1 MEKEKNDS
9 YNKAI
14 EDAVELMDNGC
25 AMSDEEIARMM
36 SDEDVVRAFSDLLDV
51 KRAAMSRSSK
61 NNIDIDSEWD
71 KFAAKHQRPRTLY
84 YYIAGAAAVAMVLLV
99 ATFSM
104 GLFKQRPAEGTV
116 LEAVAKMPAHPVLT
130 TSDGEEIELGGNADK
145 GVLATMGVNV
155 KAKEMTL
162 TANASDTPDRL
173 MLTIPRGQTY
183 KITLSDGSEVWMNND
198 CRLVYPNYFTG
209 KERRVKVEGEAYFK
223 VAPDARHPFVVEA
236 NGIEARVLG
245 TEFNVRSYGN
255 ADTHVTLIKGKVAVR
270 TDESHDA
277 VLTPGQD
284 AQLNEDGSLGIA
296 DVDIDSYIYWRDG
309 YFYFDNISLE
319 NIMQDIGRWYNMNVV
334 FANNDVRNYHLHFLA
349 DKRGGIEHVI
359 KLLNGMGKVNV
370 TLKDN
375 TLTIK

>member
-1 MEKEKNDS
+1 MEKEKIDS
-9 YNKAI
+9 YDKAI

-25 AMSDEEIARMM
+25 AMSDEDIAKMM
-36 SDEDVVRAFSDLLDV
+36 SDEDVVEAFSDLLDV
-51 KRAAMSRSSK
+51 KRATLSRSSQSG
-61 NNIDIDSEWD
+61 IDIDDEWN
-71 KFAAKHQRPRTLY
+71 KFAAKTRRPRTLY
-84 YYIAGAAAVAMVLLV
+84 YYIAAAAAVIIILV
-99 ATFSM
+99 AIFSL
-104 GLFKQRPAEGTV
+104 GFFKQKPLEGTV
-116 LEAVAKMPAHPVLT
+116 LEAVAKTPAHPVLT

-162 TANASDTPDRL
+162 TANAADTPDRL
-173 MLTIPRGQTY
+173 TLTIPRGQTY

-223 VAPDARHPFVVEA
+223 VAPDAKHPFIVEA
-236 NGIEARVLG
+236 NGIEAKVLG

-255 ADTHVTLIKGKVAVR
+255 ADTHVTLIKGKVAVT
-270 TDESHDA
+270 TDASHEA

-284 AQLNEDGSLGIA
+284 AQLNDDGSLGIA
-296 DVDIDSYIYWRDG
+296 DVDIDSYLYWRDG
-309 YFYFDNISLE
+309 YFYFDNVALE
-319 NIMQDIGRWYNMNVV
+319 NIMQDIGRWYNLNVV

-349 DKRGGIEHVI
+349 DKRGGIEHVV

>member
-1 MEKEKNDS
+1 MEKEKIDS
-9 YNKAI
+9 YDKAI

-25 AMSDEEIARMM
+25 ALSDEEIARMM
-36 SDEDVVRAFSDLLDV
+36 SDEDVVEAFSDMLDV
-51 KRAAMSRSSK
+51 KRATLSRSSQSG
-61 NNIDIDSEWD
+61 IDIDDEWN
-71 KFAAKHQRPRTLY
+71 KFAAKTRRPRTLY
-84 YYIAGAAAVAMVLLV
+84 YYIAAAAAVIIILV
-99 ATFSM
+99 ATFSL
-104 GLFKQRPAEGTV
+104 GFFNHKPVEGTV
-116 LEAVAKMPAHPVLT
+116 LEAVAKTPAHPVLT

-162 TANASDTPDRL
+162 TANAADTPDRL
-173 MLTIPRGQTY
+173 TLTIPRGQTY

-223 VAPDARHPFVVEA
+223 VSPDAKHPFIVEA
-236 NGIEARVLG
+236 NDIEAKVLG

-255 ADTHVTLIKGKVAVR
+255 TDTHVTLIKGKVAVK
-270 TDESHDA
+270 TDASHEA

-284 AQLNEDGSLGIA
+284 AQLNDDGSLGIA

-319 NIMQDIGRWYNMNVV
+319 NIMQDIGRWYNLNVV

-349 DKRGGIEHVI
+349 DKRGGIEHVV

>member
-1 MEKEKNDS
+1 MEKEKIDS
-9 YNKAI
+9 YDKAI
-14 EDAVELMDNGC
+14 EDAVDLMDNGC

-36 SDEDVVRAFSDLLDV
+36 SDEDVVEAFSDLLDV
-51 KRAAMSRSSK
+51 KRATLSRSSQSG
-61 NNIDIDSEWD
+61 IDIDDEWN
-71 KFAAKHQRPRTLY
+71 KFAAKTRRPRTLY
-84 YYIAGAAAVAMVLLV
+84 YYIAAAAAVIIILV
-99 ATFSM
+99 ATFSL
-104 GLFKQRPAEGTV
+104 GFFKQKPLEGTV
-116 LEAVAKMPAHPVLT
+116 LEAVAKTPAHPILT

-162 TANASDTPDRL
+162 TANAADTPDRL
-173 MLTIPRGQTY
+173 TLTIPRGQTY

-223 VAPDARHPFVVEA
+223 VAPDAKHPFIVEA
-236 NGIEARVLG
+236 NGIEAKVLG

-270 TDESHDA
+270 TDASHEA

-284 AQLNEDGSLGIA
+284 AQLNDDGSLGIA
-296 DVDIDSYIYWRDG
+296 DVDIDSYLYWRDG
-309 YFYFDNISLE
+309 YFYFDNVALE
-319 NIMQDIGRWYNMNVV
+319 NIMQDIGRWYNLNVV

-349 DKRGGIEHVI
+349 DKRGGIEHVVR
-359 KLLNGMGKVNV
+359 LLNGMGKVNV

>member
-1 MEKEKNDS
+1 MEKEKIDS
-9 YNKAI
+9 YDKPI

-25 AMSDEEIARMM
+25 ALSDEEIARMM
-36 SDEDVVRAFSDLLDV
+36 SDEDVVEAFSDLLDV
-51 KRAAMSRSSK
+51 KRATLSRSSQSG
-61 NNIDIDSEWD
+61 IDIDDEWN
-71 KFAAKHQRPRTLY
+71 KFAAKTHRPRTLY
-84 YYIAGAAAVAMVLLV
+84 YYIAAAAAVIIILV
-99 ATFSM
+99 ATFSL
-104 GLFKQRPAEGTV
+104 GFFKQRPAEGTV
-116 LEAVAKMPAHPVLT
+116 LEAVAKTPAHPVLT
-130 TSDGEEIELGGNADK
+130 MSDGEEIELGGNADK
-145 GVLATMGVNV
+145 SVLATVGVNV

-162 TANASDTPDRL
+162 TANAADTPDRL
-173 MLTIPRGQTY
+173 TLTIPRGQTY

-223 VAPDARHPFVVEA
+223 VAPDAKHPFIVEA
-236 NGIEARVLG
+236 NGFEAKVLG

-270 TDESHDA
+270 TDASHEA

-284 AQLNEDGSLGIA
+284 AQLNDDGSLGIA
-296 DVDIDSYIYWRDG
+296 DVDIDSYLYWRDG
-309 YFYFDNISLE
+309 YFYFDNVALE
-319 NIMQDIGRWYNMNVV
+319 NIMQDIGRWYNLNVV

-349 DKRGGIEHVI
+349 DKRGGIEHVVR
-359 KLLNGMGKVNV
+359 LLNGMGKVNV

>member
-1 MEKEKNDS
+1 MEKEKIDS
-9 YNKAI
+9 YDKAI
-14 EDAVELMDNGC
+14 EDAVDLMDNGC

-36 SDEDVVRAFSDLLDV
+36 SDEDVVKAFSDLLDV
-51 KRAAMSRSSK
+51 KRATLSRSSQSG
-61 NNIDIDSEWD
+61 IDIDDEWN
-71 KFAAKHQRPRTLY
+71 KFAAKTRRPRTLY
-84 YYIAGAAAVAMVLLV
+84 YYIAAAAAVIIILV
-99 ATFSM
+99 AIFSL
-104 GLFKQRPAEGTV
+104 GFFKQKPLEGTV
-116 LEAVAKMPAHPVLT
+116 LEAVAKTPAHPVLT

-162 TANASDTPDRL
+162 TANAADTPDRL
-173 MLTIPRGQTY
+173 TLTIPRGQTY

-223 VAPDARHPFVVEA
+223 VAPDAKHPFIVEA
-236 NGIEARVLG
+236 NGIEAKVLG

-255 ADTHVTLIKGKVAVR
+255 SDTHVTLIKGKVAVR
-270 TDESHDA
+270 TDASHEA

-284 AQLNEDGSLGIA
+284 AQLNDDGSLGIA

-319 NIMQDIGRWYNMNVV
+319 NIVQDIGRWYNLNVV
-334 FANNDVRNYHLHFLA
+334 FANNNVRNYHLHFLA

>member
-1 MEKEKNDS
+1 MEKEKIDS
-9 YNKAI
+9 YDKAI

-36 SDEDVVRAFSDLLDV
+36 SDEDVVEAFSDLLDV
-51 KRAAMSRSSK
+51 KRATLSRSSQSG
-61 NNIDIDSEWD
+61 IDIDDEWN
-71 KFAAKHQRPRTLY
+71 KFAAKTRRSRTLY
-84 YYIAGAAAVAMVLLV
+84 YYIAAAAAVIIILV
-99 ATFSM
+99 ATFSL
-104 GLFKQRPAEGTV
+104 GFFKQRPVEGTV
-116 LEAVAKMPAHPVLT
+116 LEAVAKTPAHPVLT

-155 KAKEMTL
+155 KSKEMTL
-162 TANASDTPDRL
+162 TANAADTPDRL
-173 MLTIPRGQTY
+173 TLTIPRGQTY

-223 VAPDARHPFVVEA
+223 VAPDAKHPFIVEA
-236 NGIEARVLG
+236 NGIEAKVLG

-255 ADTHVTLIKGKVAVR
+255 ADTHVTLIKGKVTVR
-270 TDESHDA
+270 TDASHEA

-284 AQLNEDGSLGIA
+284 AQLNDDGSLGIA
-296 DVDIDSYIYWRDG
+296 DVDIDSYLYWRDG
-309 YFYFDNISLE
+309 YFYFDNVALE
-319 NIMQDIGRWYNMNVV
+319 NIMQDIGRWYNLNVV

>member
-1 MEKEKNDS
+1 MEKEKIDS
-9 YNKAI
+9 YDKAI
-14 EDAVELMDNGC
+14 EDAVDLMDNGC

-36 SDEDVVRAFSDLLDV
+36 SDEDVVKAFSDLLDV
-51 KRAAMSRSSK
+51 KRATLSRSSQSG
-61 NNIDIDSEWD
+61 IDIDDEWN
-71 KFAAKHQRPRTLY
+71 KFAAKTRRSRTLY
-84 YYIAGAAAVAMVLLV
+84 YYIAAAAAVIIILV
-99 ATFSM
+99 ATFSL
-104 GLFKQRPAEGTV
+104 GFFKQRPVEGTV
-116 LEAVAKMPAHPVLT
+116 LEAVAKTPAHPVLT

-162 TANASDTPDRL
+162 TANAADTPDRL
-173 MLTIPRGQTY
+173 TLTIPRGQTY

-223 VAPDARHPFVVEA
+223 VAPDAKHPFVVEA

-245 TEFNVRSYGN
+245 TEFNVRSYEN
-255 ADTHVTLIKGKVAVR
+255 NDIHVTLIKGKVAVR
-270 TDESHDA
+270 TDASHEA

-334 FANNDVRNYHLHFLA
+334 FANNNARNYHLHFLA
-349 DKRGGIEHVI
+349 DKRGGIDHVV

>member
-1 MEKEKNDS
+1 MEKEKIDS
-9 YNKAI
+9 YDKAI

-36 SDEDVVRAFSDLLDV
+36 SDEDVVEAFSDLLDV
-51 KRAAMSRSSK
+51 KRATLSRSSQSG
-61 NNIDIDSEWD
+61 IDIDDEWN
-71 KFAAKHQRPRTLY
+71 KFAAKTRRSRTLY
-84 YYIAGAAAVAMVLLV
+84 YYISAAAAVIIILV
-99 ATFSM
+99 ATFSL
-104 GLFKQRPAEGTV
+104 GFFKQRPVEGTV
-116 LEAVAKMPAHPVLT
+116 LEAVAKTPAHPVLT

-162 TANASDTPDRL
+162 TANAADSPDRL
-173 MLTIPRGQTY
+173 TLTIPRGQTY

-223 VAPDARHPFVVEA
+223 VAPDAKHPFIVEA
-236 NGIEARVLG
+236 NGIEAKVLG

-270 TDESHDA
+270 TDASHEA

-284 AQLNEDGSLGIA
+284 AQLNDDGSLGIA
-296 DVDIDSYIYWRDG
+296 DVDIDSYLYWRDG
-309 YFYFDNISLE
+309 YFYFDNVALE
-319 NIMQDIGRWYNMNVV
+319 NIMQDIGRWYNLNVV

-349 DKRGGIEHVI
+349 DKRGGIDHVV

>member
-1 MEKEKNDS
+1 MEKEKIDS
-9 YNKAI
+9 YDKAI

-25 AMSDEEIARMM
+25 ALSDEEIARMM
-36 SDEDVVRAFSDLLDV
+36 SDEDVVEAFSDLLDV
-51 KRAAMSRSSK
+51 KRATLSRSSQSG
-61 NNIDIDSEWD
+61 IDIDDEWN
-71 KFAAKHQRPRTLY
+71 KFAAKTRRLHTLY
-84 YYIAGAAAVAMVLLV
+84 YYIAAAAAVIIILV
-99 ATFSM
+99 ATFSL
-104 GLFKQRPAEGTV
+104 GFFKQRPVEGTV
-116 LEAVAKMPAHPVLT
+116 LEAVAKTPAHPVLT

-162 TANASDTPDRL
+162 TANAADTPDRL
-173 MLTIPRGQTY
+173 TLTIPRGQTY

-223 VAPDARHPFVVEA
+223 VAPDAKHPFIVEA
-236 NGIEARVLG
+236 NGIEAKVLG

-255 ADTHVTLIKGKVAVR
+255 ADTHVTLIKGKVAVK
-270 TDESHDA
+270 TEASHEA

-284 AQLNEDGSLGIA
+284 AQLNDDGSLGIA
-296 DVDIDSYIYWRDG
+296 DVDIDSYLYWRDG
-309 YFYFDNISLE
+309 YFYFDNVALE
-319 NIMQDIGRWYNMNVV
+319 NIMQDIGRWYNLNVV

-349 DKRGGIEHVI
+349 DKRGGIDHVV